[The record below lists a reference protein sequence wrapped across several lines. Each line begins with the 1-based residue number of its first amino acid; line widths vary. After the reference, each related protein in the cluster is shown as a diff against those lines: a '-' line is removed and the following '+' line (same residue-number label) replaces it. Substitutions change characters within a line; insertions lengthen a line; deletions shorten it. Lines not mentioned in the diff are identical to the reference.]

1 MAAAFAKR
9 LLDAFVDA
17 GLDRQQCDFDE
28 AAGQMIIN
36 NDITR
41 VVPIATLFAQY
52 SLCADEAARSK
63 LVDGAMK
70 AFVEGA
76 ADVPSSI
83 AETGD
88 RLLPQL
94 WNKQK
99 IAARQMTLPAGFE
112 LPHCG
117 LRGELPLDGDLG
129 VVLVCDYGVDGLSI
143 ETPVLSK
150 DLSRWGLSF
159 TAALG
164 KALENLRAR
173 TKKGPSADRRWE
185 HHPTGCGES
194 CWKDRFDAV
203 RIAVFPKLVATR
215 KRPDG
220 VAEQGGHVV
229 AFATTSCVLASMS
242 KNALG
247 LCFMGDTLNLQIS
260 LRDPKQL
267 LTSIPMRL
275 MKMKDPQ
282 SGSARHPLEST
293 ASEGMVWRWM
303 PYSPGGPPL
312 QSPGEFSVP
321 VDQGEVD
328 AILEAAE
335 NGRAVPVFTQTPKVA
350 SAVSAPTFL
359 KMKEQGNSLFKAG
372 EFMKAVSAY
381 NAALREDGV
390 PPADAAVVRSN
401 AAQALLKTAEADPSV
416 CKPLAAEALKRAN
429 EAVGLD
435 PTNVKAYARCAAA
448 CDLLEEHEA
457 AAEFRQHQAR
467 CQAAAEATQQARRAE
482 AEQRRQQQE
491 EQRKKMAAAMEEK
504 ARCDALL
511 ERERELERRRA
522 KEDAGDLGQAEAARL
537 SSMLG
542 MDSTLAGMP
551 ARGVGGN

>member
-150 DLSRWGLSF
+150 DLSRWGCLANLSQEF
-159 TAALG
+159 
-164 KALENLRAR
+164 
-173 TKKGPSADRRWE
+173 
-185 HHPTGCGES
+185 C
-194 CWKDRFDAV
+194 CM
-203 RIAVFPKLVATR
+203 LVLD
-215 KRPDG
+215 P
-220 VAEQGGHVV
+220 V
-229 AFATTSCVLASMS
+229 
-242 KNALG
+242 
-247 LCFMGDTLNLQIS
+247 GDKQRLLQN
-260 LRDPKQL
+260 
-267 LTSIPMRL
+267 
-275 MKMKDPQ
+275 
-282 SGSARHPLEST
+282 
-293 ASEGMVWRWM
+293 
-303 PYSPGGPPL
+303 
-312 QSPGEFSVP
+312 
-321 VDQGEVD
+321 
-328 AILEAAE
+328 ILEQRIRLGII
-335 NGRAVPVFTQTPKVA
+335 NGDVDL
-350 SAVSAPTFL
+350 S
-359 KMKEQGNSLFKAG
+359 KA
-372 EFMKAVSAY
+372 
-381 NAALREDGV
+381 
-390 PPADAAVVRSN
+390 
-401 AAQALLKTAEADPSV
+401 
-416 CKPLAAEALKRAN
+416 
-429 EAVGLD
+429 
-435 PTNVKAYARCAAA
+435 
-448 CDLLEEHEA
+448 
-457 AAEFRQHQAR
+457 
-467 CQAAAEATQQARRAE
+467 
-482 AEQRRQQQE
+482 
-491 EQRKKMAAAMEEK
+491 
-504 ARCDALL
+504 
-511 ERERELERRRA
+511 
-522 KEDAGDLGQAEAARL
+522 
-537 SSMLG
+537 
-542 MDSTLAGMP
+542 
-551 ARGVGGN
+551 